1 MEISVSDKY
10 ILEIL
15 NIYYEEIKNII
26 LKNKKIINN
35 PNDIINELFGKEY
48 YKKIDVFY
56 IGLFLIKINTSCKY
70 QLIPKDIIEKCFV
83 MDNIKERIT
92 TEELYIILT
101 FYFDY
106 IQYIWTLEDT
116 KSSANVGGYRKKGGV
131 NIKHENIIKIKKD
144 KLDLSKEKY
153 FDKFKSDK
161 KKFDLSEIKK
171 DKLDLSKEKYFDK
184 FKSNEE
190 KFKKFDL
197 SEIKEKYFDR
207 IDEFD
212 LNKIK
217 KIKEMKEINEEIKKN
232 LKKILKKLKKN
243 LKKILKKRKKL
254 KKILKKGK

>member
-1 MEISVSDKY
+1 MFETREDMEISVSDEY

-15 NIYYEEIKNII
+15 NIYYEKIKNII
-26 LKNKKIINN
+26 LRDKNIINN
-35 PNDIINELFGKEY
+35 PNDIIDKLFGKEY

-116 KSSANVGGYRKKGGV
+116 ISSDPNPNVGGYRKKGGV
-131 NIKHENIIKIKKD
+131 DIKHENIIKID
-144 KLDLSKEKY
+144 TE
-153 FDKFKSDK
+153 
-161 KKFDLSEIKK
+161 EIKK

-190 KFKKFDL
+190 KFIKFDL
-197 SEIKEKYFDR
+197 SEIK
-207 IDEFD
+207 
-212 LNKIK
+212 
-217 KIKEMKEINEEIKKN
+217 KN
-232 LKKILKKLKKN
+232 ILIELMN
-243 LKKILKKRKKL
+243 LI
-254 KKILKKGK
+254 